1 MKISSEAADQNR
13 RLINKMQKE
22 WKQEEQL
29 GQGKN
34 IKTPLHY
41 FKEIK
46 EVTEESFEVGTYPV
60 NNIFERGV
68 YTLGYGDKV
77 QPLRPGSQDF
87 LKHKSK
93 GLGDKT

>member
-1 MKISSEAADQNR
+1 MKISSKTE
-13 RLINKMQKE
+13 
-22 WKQEEQL
+22 
-29 GQGKN
+29 GKN
-34 IKTPLHY
+34 IKTPLCY

-46 EVTEESFEVGTYPV
+46 EVTEESFEIGSYPI

-68 YTLGYGDKV
+68 YTLGYGDQV

>member
-1 MKISSEAADQNR
+1 
-13 RLINKMQKE
+13 
-22 WKQEEQL
+22 
-29 GQGKN
+29 
-34 IKTPLHY
+34 
-41 FKEIK
+41 
-46 EVTEESFEVGTYPV
+46 
-60 NNIFERGV
+60 V